1 VEAETALPLR
11 ALTVAAA
18 LAVLSL
24 GLLAMPAAATVT
36 GTNGKIAFVS
46 ARNGFPAD
54 NDLYTMTS
62 AGASQTRIT
71 SMNQDELSPSW
82 SPDGA
87 RIAFQ
92 QDPGLHPEIW
102 VVNAD
107 GTGPQQLTSNAS
119 DDRRPSWSPTG
130 TKIVF
135 ASNRDGSGGLSDL
148 FVMNGDGSGQVNITN
163 TPSIDEDYPSW
174 SPGGDKIAFSRDGD
188 IYTIKPDGTALVP
201 LTQTARTEIEPDWSP
216 YATQIA
222 FRTTANADDEIWK
235 MNADGS
241 GQTDLTNNGSPVDE
255 HPSWS
260 PAGDKIAFTRGA
272 FASAEVYTMNPDGTG
287 QTAIT
292 SNTVLDG
299 QPAWQPVPF
308 PAYPRPKGGSPFNA
322 SLVLAYRTCTA
333 PNSNHGPPLAHP
345 SCNPPKQVSR
355 QLTVGSPDVNG
366 NPASFVGS
374 FKLVVIPGIASTT
387 ADEADV
393 KIQIELKDVRRKSN
407 LADYTG
413 GLRARSYLRLTDRNN
428 VDGVG
433 GAPEPGTRSDTPFVA
448 NLGCAATADPSIGST
463 CSIDTTADALYPGT
477 VLETMRSVWQL
488 DQAQV
493 FDGGADGNPRTVADN
508 YMFAVQGV
516 FVP

>member
-1 VEAETALPLR
+1 MEEETALPLR
-11 ALTVAAA
+11 ALTVTAV

-24 GLLAMPAAATVT
+24 GQMAMPADAAFI
-36 GTNGKIAFVS
+36 GTNGNIAFVS

-71 SMNQDELSPSW
+71 SLNQDELYPSW
-82 SPDGA
+82 SPDGTK
-87 RIAFQ
+87 IVFQ
-92 QDPGLHPEIW
+92 RDPGLHPAIW
-102 VVNAD
+102 VVNSD
-107 GTGPQQLTSNAS
+107 GSGQQQLTNNAS
-119 DDRRPSWSPTG
+119 DDRRPGWSPTG
-130 TKIVF
+130 AKIVF
-135 ASNRDGSGGLSDL
+135 ASNRDGSGGRSDL
-148 FVMNGDGSGQVNITN
+148 FVMNANGSGQVNITN

-174 SPGGDKIAFSRDGD
+174 SPDGNKIAFSRDGD
-188 IYTIKPDGTALVP
+188 IYTVKPDGTALTP

-216 YATQIA
+216 YANQIA
-222 FRTTANADDEIWK
+222 FRTTANVDDEIWK
-235 MNADGS
+235 MNANGS
-241 GQTDLTNNGSPVDE
+241 GQTDLTNNGSVVDE

-260 PAGDKIAFTRGA
+260 PAGDKIAFARGA
-272 FASAEVYTMNPDGTG
+272 FGSAEVYTMNPDGTG

-292 SNTVLDG
+292 SNTVMDG

-308 PAYPRPKGGSPFNA
+308 PAYPRPKGASPFYA
-322 SLVLAYRTCTA
+322 SLVLANRPCTA

-345 SCNPPKQVSR
+345 SCNPPRQVSR

-366 NPASFVGS
+366 NAASFVG
-374 FKLVVIPGIASTT
+374 FYRMVVIPGITSTT

-393 KIQIELKDVRRKSN
+393 SIQIDLKDVRRKSD

-413 GLRARSYLRLTDRNN
+413 GLRARSYLRLTDKDNL
-428 VDGVG
+428 DGAGTPGVG
-433 GAPEPGTRSDTPFVA
+433 TRADTPFVV
-448 NLGCAATADPSIGST
+448 NLGCAPTADTSIGST
-463 CSIDTTADALYPGT
+463 CSIDTTADALYPGAI
-477 VLETMRSVWQL
+477 VENMRAVWQL
-488 DQAQV
+488 DQIQV